1 MGLRAGLGLMK
12 TFLSRYSKQT
22 VRQVSQAPQRMTRV
36 MTDSSTGIVK
46 MEREITRNGQDA
58 LATLERMPDGTT
70 KMTITGGDN
79 PLWRTKTI
87 TRENGGGIWGGGKIT
102 IEKKDTKYWCHSV
115 ETKLTKEYN
124 PKTGLEHKEL
134 TYHKNVGNETHI
146 NHKAVQDR
154 VYDEYPL
161 NNSASDMLKNPDESR
176 YIKHSL
182 DRRDNYHQFADGAST
197 NYTRTVQA
205 KEQAVID
212 AAKKAEA
219 EALAAKEAAEKA
231 AVELKAKQP
240 RINISKALNRD
251 INELA
256 VKETKLADGTME
268 RVFTDPE
275 SGKVLVKTQD
285 LGSLHKEWIYGGKA
299 DMIYMKQVGNDAP
312 YIVAKK
318 GNYTQVDYVKSY
330 DNWQNPDGSIRKE
343 HISRQY
349 YNDGQNYLERS
360 IGGSK
365 LYANNARGRVT
376 VFDETAAKERE
387 RFSLDAKEYPDYPQ
401 IGIYNGVAWYNP
413 NLGYLTNRQVKANEF
428 VRELDANAQ
437 KNFINLEG
445 LYKGF

>member
-1 MGLRAGLGLMK
+1 MGLKVGLGLMK
-12 TFLSRYSKQT
+12 NILKRYSKQA
-22 VRQVSQAPQRMTRV
+22 VRQIPQAPQRMTRV
-36 MTDSSTGIVK
+36 MTDSTTGIVK
-46 MEREITRNGQDA
+46 MEREITRNGKDA
-58 LATLERMPDGTT
+58 LATLERMPDGTI

-87 TRENGGGIWGGGKIT
+87 TRENGGSIWGGDKIT
-102 IEKKDTKYWCHSV
+102 VEKKDTKYWCHSV

-134 TYHKNVGNETHI
+134 TYHKNTGNETHI

-161 NNSASDMLKNPDESR
+161 NSSASDMLKNPDESR

-182 DRRDNYHQFADGAST
+182 DRHNNYHQFADGAST
-197 NYTRTVQA
+197 NYTKAVQA
-205 KEQAVID
+205 KEQAVVD

-231 AVELKAKQP
+231 AAELKAKQP

-256 VKETKLADGTME
+256 VKETKLADGTVE

-275 SGKVLVKTQD
+275 SGKVLAKTQD
-285 LGSLHKEWIYGGKA
+285 LGLLHKEWVYGGKA
-299 DMIYMKQVGNDAP
+299 DMIYMKQVGSDTP

-330 DNWQNPDGSIRKE
+330 DNWKNPDGSKHKE

-349 YNDGQNYLERS
+349 YNDGQNSLER
-360 IGGSK
+360 GACGSN
-365 LYANNARGRVT
+365 LYTNSTRGRVT
-376 VFDETAAKERE
+376 VFDETAAMERE
-387 RFSLDAKEYPDYPQ
+387 RFPHDAKDFPDYPQ
-401 IGIYNGVAWYNP
+401 VGISGGRAWYNP
-413 NLGYLTNRQVKANEF
+413 NLGYLTNRQIQANNF

-437 KNFINLEG
+437 QNFINLED